1 MGVVYKAEDMSLHRF
16 VALKFLPDDV
26 AHDAQTLAR
35 FQREAQAT
43 SALNHPNIC
52 TIYEIG
58 EEAGRPFIVME
69 FLDGVTLRHRIAGKP
84 LETEVLLPIAIDVA
98 DALDAAHAAGVV
110 HRDIKPANIFITRRG
125 HTKILDFGLAK
136 VTSPLRSDLQ
146 GATVDNTK
154 TLEAHL
160 TSPGTMLGTVA
171 YMSPEQVRGKE
182 LDQRSDLFSFGAV
195 LYEMATGTL
204 PFRGESPAVI
214 SEAILNRTPVS
225 AVRLNPDVSPE
236 LELIIAKALEKDR
249 DLRYQHAADLRS
261 DLRRLTRD
269 SSRSRWDASSL
280 PQDGSRANASSGNL
294 ALALKDRKGY
304 YVLAAATLA
313 MLALAASALFF
324 HRAAAT
330 LPAGKDWEQLTFFT
344 DSAVYPA
351 LSPDGRMLTF
361 IRGGGIFLGPGQVY
375 VKLLSGGEPVQL
387 THDARRKLAPAFS
400 PDNSR
405 IVYGV
410 TAPFDLWEVPVLGGE
425 PHLLLPNASSLTWI
439 EGGKRLLFSE
449 IKEGLHMGVVTTDE
463 ARGDSRDVYLPAG
476 KRSMAH
482 HSYLSPDGQWV
493 LIVEMDSRGEILPC
507 RIVPFSGTNEVR
519 LVGPPNGQ
527 CLGGAW
533 SPDGK
538 WIYVTA
544 ETDDFHIWRQR
555 FPDGA
560 PQQLTFSP
568 TSQVGI
574 AMAPDGKSLI
584 TSVGSQDRTVWLH
597 DKDGEHQISNEGDA
611 SAPSFSADGRK
622 LYFLMDNGQTHGK
635 ELWIK
640 DLASGRVDRVVPG
653 YAVHDSYAVSRD
665 EKRVAFVM
673 NDQNGRSS
681 LWIAP
686 TSHRSSPVR
695 MSSAVVEDS
704 PFFLPD
710 GDLVFRAIEG
720 GYNYLYRMNTDGTNR
735 RKITPERILD
745 SIDVSPDGR
754 WVVALSPSS
763 DEQHPMQTKAFAVD
777 GSGSTLLCLGYCT
790 LYWDRTGESVFLE
803 QKGEQGSSVLP
814 VLHDSGL
821 PKTSPA
827 GIDSS
832 IKPIASIPWT
842 VQSAANPSTYA
853 YTYEDPHR
861 NLYRIQLP

>member
-1 MGVVYKAEDMSLHRF
+1 MIGQTIARYRTIEKLCGGGMGVVYKAEDMSLHRF

-69 FLDGVTLRHRIAGKP
+69 FLDGVTLRHRMTGKA
-84 LETEVLLPIAIDVA
+84 LETEVLLPIAIDIA

-110 HRDIKPANIFITRRG
+110 HRDIKPANIFITKRS

-136 VTSPLRSDLQ
+136 VTPPLQSGMQ
-146 GATVDNTK
+146 GATVDKTN

-236 LELIIAKALEKDR
+236 LEIIIAKALEKDR

-280 PQDGSRANASSGNL
+280 PQQGSRANASSGNL
-294 ALALKDRKGY
+294 ALESKDRRGY
-304 YVLAAATLA
+304 YFLAAATLA
-313 MLALAASALFF
+313 MLALAAGALFF

-330 LPAGKDWEQLTFFT
+330 LPAGKDWEQLAFFT

-351 LSPDGRMLTF
+351 LSPDGRMLAF
-361 IRGGGIFLGPGQVY
+361 IRGGGIFFGPGQVY

-410 TAPFDLWEVPVLGGE
+410 TAPFELWEVPVLGGE
-425 PHLLLPNASSLTWI
+425 PRLLLPNASSLTWI

-449 IKEGLHMGVVTTDE
+449 IKEGLHMAVVTTDE
-463 ARGDSRDVYLPAG
+463 ARGDSRHVYLPAG

-493 LIVEMDSRGEILPC
+493 LIVEMDSRGEMLPC

-519 LVGPPNGQ
+519 VVGPPHGP

-533 SPDGK
+533 SPDGR

-544 ETDDFHIWRQR
+544 QTDDFHIWRQR

-597 DKDGEHQISNEGDA
+597 DKDGEHQITNEGDA
-611 SAPSFSADGRK
+611 S
-622 LYFLMDNGQTHGK
+622 
-635 ELWIK
+635 
-640 DLASGRVDRVVPG
+640 
-653 YAVHDSYAVSRD
+653 
-665 EKRVAFVM
+665 
-673 NDQNGRSS
+673 
-681 LWIAP
+681 
-686 TSHRSSPVR
+686 
-695 MSSAVVEDS
+695 
-704 PFFLPD
+704 
-710 GDLVFRAIEG
+710 
-720 GYNYLYRMNTDGTNR
+720 
-735 RKITPERILD
+735 
-745 SIDVSPDGR
+745 
-754 WVVALSPSS
+754 
-763 DEQHPMQTKAFAVD
+763 
-777 GSGSTLLCLGYCT
+777 
-790 LYWDRTGESVFLE
+790 
-803 QKGEQGSSVLP
+803 
-814 VLHDSGL
+814 
-821 PKTSPA
+821 
-827 GIDSS
+827 
-832 IKPIASIPWT
+832 
-842 VQSAANPSTYA
+842 
-853 YTYEDPHR
+853 
-861 NLYRIQLP
+861 